1 MDYRYHVLGA
11 LFIFILAGCPAEKH
25 AESDQQSPDQPVVM
39 LKPKPQAL
47 SDVQRLELGFPAE
60 IISLVEAA
68 AGAKAEPYYETIL
81 APSENLKGSEMIA
94 KVRLAG
100 FSVRTAKAE
109 GLVFA
114 LSKRLR
120 SQGYLIFRSE
130 LNYGR
135 VPDLVTVIRGGSSY
149 DILKMQ
155 KTEAPNYRLD
165 TKAIIAWLRA
175 RQKEGQFV
183 ITGAGADWVEA
194 RFVRPPRDVRA
205 FAEAVAAFAPDVVAQ
220 GAGSVERLA
229 AEMKRTNRFFLW
241 WD

>member
-1 MDYRYHVLGA
+1 MDYRYYSAAA
-11 LFIFILAGCPAEKH
+11 LLVFILVGCDAEKN
-25 AESDQQSPDQPVVM
+25 AGRGGSGPDQPLVM

-47 SDVQRLELGFPAE
+47 SDVQRLELGFPSE
-60 IISLVEAA
+60 IISVVEAA

-81 APSENLKGSEMIA
+81 APSENLKGGEMIA
-94 KVRLAG
+94 RERLAG

-109 GLVFA
+109 GIVFA

-135 VPDLVTVIRGGSSY
+135 VPDVVTVIKGSSSY
-149 DILKMQ
+149 DILKVQ
-155 KTEAPNYRLD
+155 KTEAVNYRLD
-165 TKAIIAWLRA
+165 TKTIIAWLRA
-175 RQKEGQFV
+175 RQKDASFV
-183 ITGAGADWVEA
+183 ITGAGMDWVEA
-194 RFVRPPRDVRA
+194 RFIRLPRNMPA
-205 FAEAVAAFAPDVVAQ
+205 FARETAAFAPDVVTQ